1 MTDLLRPV
9 TKMKC
14 SMPAWRASST
24 TCWISGLSTTGSIS
38 LGIALVA
45 GRKRVPR
52 PATGSTAL
60 RTRFRSELI
69 VLLVDCGRSPQQ
81 ARRAS
86 SNLFYLWS
94 RPGQGRAIAG
104 VRKRYVFASGK
115 PSSRARQMLSRNAPR
130 TERPLAR
137 LCYHI
142 HYELQRNE
150 IRGIF
155 VTAQRKIILGIESSC
170 DETAAAVVSGGDTIL
185 SSIVAS
191 QIAIHRKYGGV
202 VPELASREHLRQI
215 VPVVREALEQAGVTL
230 QDLDAVAVT
239 RGPGLVGA
247 LLVGITYGKVL
258 AQALGKPLIGVNHL
272 EGHVHAVFLEA
283 HAAKL
288 PPPELPAAC
297 LIVSGGHTVIYSVKS
312 ETHNRAAD
320 SNGLARAE
328 SLGGRSFSSDIKP
341 ASSSGVLTP
350 EARNGAAHFSY
361 ERLGG
366 TRDDAA
372 GEAYKVARLLALG
385 YPGGPVLDQLAQH
398 GDPRAIR
405 FGEPKMK
412 GNAYD
417 FSFSGIKTAVLY
429 HLKRHPELQPEID
442 ARKEALARGERSAE
456 ALRKL
461 ASAATLDLIA
471 SFQRAVVDD
480 LVTRTVAAAQ
490 QNNVRSIL
498 VSGGVAANRELRTS
512 FEAEAKRH
520 NLAVFFPSR
529 AL

>member
-1 MTDLLRPV
+1 L
-9 TKMKC
+9 
-14 SMPAWRASST
+14 T
-24 TCWISGLSTTGSIS
+24 TH
-38 LGIALVA
+38 
-45 GRKRVPR
+45 
-52 PATGSTAL
+52 
-60 RTRFRSELI
+60 
-69 VLLVDCGRSPQQ
+69 
-81 ARRAS
+81 
-86 SNLFYLWS
+86 
-94 RPGQGRAIAG
+94 
-104 VRKRYVFASGK
+104 
-115 PSSRARQMLSRNAPR
+115 RQ
-130 TERPLAR
+130 
-137 LCYHI
+137 
-142 HYELQRNE
+142 
-150 IRGIF
+150 
-155 VTAQRKIILGIESSC
+155 IILGIESSC

-215 VPVVREALEQAGVTL
+215 VPVVREALEQAGITL

-283 HAAKL
+283 CAAKQ

-312 ETHNRAAD
+312 DRGPSR
-320 SNGLARAE
+320 SNGAARNA
-328 SLGGRSFSSDIKP
+328 SLGDRSFSCDIKLAA
-341 ASSSGVLTP
+341 ASGALAP
-350 EARNGAAHFSY
+350 EVENGAAHFSY

-372 GEAYKVARLLALG
+372 GEAYDKVARLLALG
-385 YPGGPVLDQLAQH
+385 YPGGPVMDQLAQH
-398 GDPRAIR
+398 GNPRAIR

-412 GNAYD
+412 GNPYD

-429 HLKRHPELQPEID
+429 HLKRHPGLQPEID

-456 ALRKL
+456 ALREL
-461 ASAATLDLIA
+461 ASAATLDLVA

-480 LVTRTVAAAQ
+480 LVTRTIAAAQ

-498 VSGGVAANRELRTS
+498 VSGGVAANRELRAT
-512 FEAEAKRH
+512 FETEAKRR

-529 AL
+529 ALSTDNAAMIAAAGYPRFVAGQHEDATLNAEPNLPLA